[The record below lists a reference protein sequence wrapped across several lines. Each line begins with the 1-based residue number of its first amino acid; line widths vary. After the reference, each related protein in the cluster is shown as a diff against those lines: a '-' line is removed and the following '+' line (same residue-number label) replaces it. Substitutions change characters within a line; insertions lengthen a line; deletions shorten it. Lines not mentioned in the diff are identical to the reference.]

1 MGEKWENINE
11 IRFDIARCLL
21 NLYQWVHRGL
31 LLFHY
36 CYISKLG
43 VFHSKKRK
51 QGLIS
56 FNFVWKLRNAMAI
69 LEIIGGITGMLQNR
83 VRNNVEASETH
94 FASKNFKKLVV
105 KR

>member
-1 MGEKWENINE
+1 
-11 IRFDIARCLL
+11 
-21 NLYQWVHRGL
+21 
-31 LLFHY
+31 
-36 CYISKLG
+36 
-43 VFHSKKRK
+43 
-51 QGLIS
+51 
-56 FNFVWKLRNAMAI
+56 MAI